1 MAKNDW
7 YEAGEEI
14 KNLVQDAIENQDFAQ
29 LSTTISNVVNRAADG
44 FQEALRDSLR
54 GRPQSTSKENRD
66 WINGE
71 WREIDPDGETYGKA
85 ETEADGRAS
94 KKKIEPES
102 ETYRNTAEN
111 TDRKKQKRQQTIY
124 TNHEAADRIKRELK
138 ESKKS
143 LKPVRKKLKAPGQ
156 ASGAVMKYTGYSLG
170 SMFGLSLAIL
180 GVVSYTTGVAM
191 EIAFGTLGVLFAA
204 CFWLGAVGTK
214 KLGLARR
221 FQRYVE
227 LLRDRTYCT
236 VAELASGTGRSE
248 NFVLKDLRKM
258 IRKGFFPEGH
268 LDRKGTCLMTDYET
282 YQQYLLTEQAYDRRI
297 EEKKKESGMP
307 ADKQNQKDIFSEN
320 DQKRDNASGHEK
332 NGSGID
338 AEPESSLNHECR
350 ELIREGN
357 RYITHIREC
366 NDRIPGEEISAK
378 LDRLELVVTRIF
390 REVDRRPELAPE
402 LRKMMSYY
410 LPTTQKLLDAYC
422 QLDEQPVRGQN
433 IENTKK
439 EIENALDTINEAFE
453 NLLDSFFENTAWDI
467 SSDISVLHTM
477 FAQEGLTGQD
487 FAEYSSK
494 KQ

>member
-14 KNLVQDAIENQDFAQ
+14 KNLVQDAIENQDFTQ

-54 GRPQSTSKENRD
+54 GHPQSAGRKNKD

-71 WREIDPDGETYGKA
+71 WREIDPEEETYGN
-85 ETEADGRAS
+85 
-94 KKKIEPES
+94 S
-102 ETYRNTAEN
+102 ETRVYWEKPEKKNEPGSGTYGSEIEN
-111 TDRKKQKRQQTIY
+111 TERRRQRKQNIY

-138 ESKKS
+138 ENKKS
-143 LKPVRKKLKAPGQ
+143 LKPVRKKLKVPGQ

-204 CFWLGAVGTK
+204 CFWLGAVGNK
-214 KLGLARR
+214 RLGLAKR

-248 NFVLKDLRKM
+248 SFVLKDLRKM
-258 IRKGFFPEGH
+258 IRRGFFPEGH

-282 YQQYLLTEQAYDRRI
+282 YQQYLLTEQEYDRRI
-297 EEKKKESGMP
+297 EEKKNDSGMSADHRNEKNISSETERNQGAASGQKKES
-307 ADKQNQKDIFSEN
+307 
-320 DQKRDNASGHEK
+320 SG
-332 NGSGID
+332 
-338 AEPESSLNHECR
+338 AETKSESSLNHECR

-357 RYITHIREC
+357 RYIAHIREC

-477 FAQEGLTGQD
+477 FAQEGLMGQD
-487 FAEYSSK
+487 FADPSK
-494 KQ
+494 KKQP